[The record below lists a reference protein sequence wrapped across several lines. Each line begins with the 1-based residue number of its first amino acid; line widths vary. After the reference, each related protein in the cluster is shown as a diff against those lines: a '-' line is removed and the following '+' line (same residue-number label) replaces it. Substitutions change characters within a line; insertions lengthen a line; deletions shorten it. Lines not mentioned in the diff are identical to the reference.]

1 MPYTPEEFRGDTTRQ
16 NGGEKVAA
24 AGELQVGA
32 GSVKRATGMVAF
44 PVKISKIKARAT
56 NSGR

>member
-1 MPYTPEEFRGDTTRQ
+1 MPNTPEEFRGATTRQ
-16 NGGEKVAA
+16 NSGEKVAA

-32 GSVKRATGMVAF
+32 VSRKLATGRDAF